1 VIPAR
6 LLALQLTTFIRR
18 VQIAR
23 SANTTF
29 ITANIKNALNV
40 CPVKWPLY
48 RVKLRV
54 INVWRG
60 ILKTVSRSSWTENA
74 WNALA
79 VSRTTVKIQCLVEC
93 VKTANLNKQS
103 EAVIAKTVQ
112 LENTWVE
119 LRAMRLRAPIVNVE
133 SRPSAAALRVPIVAW
148 ANMPKMLE
156 TSPA

>member
-1 VIPAR
+1 MIPAR

-60 ILKTVSRSSWTENA
+60 ILKTGSRASWTENA

-79 VSRTTVKIQCLVEC
+79 VS
-93 VKTANLNKQS
+93 
-103 EAVIAKTVQ
+103 
-112 LENTWVE
+112 
-119 LRAMRLRAPIVNVE
+119 
-133 SRPSAAALRVPIVAW
+133 
-148 ANMPKMLE
+148 
-156 TSPA
+156 